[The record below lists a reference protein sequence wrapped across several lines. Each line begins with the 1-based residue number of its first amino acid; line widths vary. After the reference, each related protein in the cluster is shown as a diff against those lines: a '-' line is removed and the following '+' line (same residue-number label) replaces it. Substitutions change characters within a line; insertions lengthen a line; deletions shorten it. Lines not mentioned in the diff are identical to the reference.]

1 MKEHLVDVGDGTQLF
16 AVERGEGP
24 PVVLQPGLGYAA
36 WCWEPLMERLA
47 DRHRVIA
54 VDTRG
59 AGRSDKPE
67 GPYTIELLAADLA
80 AVIGSLDAAPAHLVG
95 HSLGGYVAQVTAT
108 RHAGVVCTITLIG
121 TSPGGDQAHPVP
133 PDTMDA
139 WMAASQLEP
148 AEYARRT
155 FAMSFS
161 PGWADANEAR
171 FGDLLAARLEF
182 PTPQERWQDH
192 WDAGSAFMR
201 QGWDVEEISVPTLIV
216 HGGHDRVVPPD
227 NGRLL
232 HRRIPDSTLE
242 LIHESGH
249 NVILEHPDEVAALI
263 DEFVASHPCPE

>member
-1 MKEHLVDVGDGTQLF
+1 MKEHFVDVGDGTRLF

-36 WCWEPLMERLA
+36 WSWEPLMERLA
-47 DRHRVIA
+47 ESHRVVA

-67 GPYTIELLAADLA
+67 GPYTIELFAADLA
-80 AVIGSLDAAPAHLVG
+80 AVISSLDLAPAHLVG
-95 HSLGGYVAQVTAT
+95 HSLGGYVAQVVAT
-108 RHAGVVCTITLIG
+108 HHASAVCTITLVG
-121 TSPGGDQAHPVP
+121 TSPGGDEALPVP
-133 PDTMDA
+133 DETLDA
-139 WMAASQLEP
+139 WLAASQLP
-148 AEYARRT
+148 PDEYAKRT

-161 PGWADANEAR
+161 PGWAHANDSR
-171 FGDLLAARLEF
+171 FGELLAARLEF

-192 WDAGSAFMR
+192 WDAGSDFLED
-201 QGWDVEEISVPTLIV
+201 GWAVEEISAPTLII

-232 HRRIPDSTLE
+232 HRRIEGSTLE

-249 NVILEHPDEVAALI
+249 NVILEHPDEVAVLI
-263 DEFVASHPCPE
+263 REFVASNPCPG